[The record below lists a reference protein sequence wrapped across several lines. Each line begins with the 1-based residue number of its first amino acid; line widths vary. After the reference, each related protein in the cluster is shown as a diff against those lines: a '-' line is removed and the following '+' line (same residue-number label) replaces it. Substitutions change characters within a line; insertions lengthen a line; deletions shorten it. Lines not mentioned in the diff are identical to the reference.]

1 MKRMLIN
8 ATQPEE
14 VRVAI
19 AEGQTLLDLDIEV
32 PAQEQKK
39 SNIYKARIT
48 RVEPSLDACFVE
60 FGSERHGFLSM
71 KEISSEYFNDAAQK
85 QFNSGQRVDIK
96 DAVKA
101 GQEIIV
107 QVEKEE
113 RGTKGAALTTFISL
127 AGRYLVLMPNNPRA
141 GGVSR
146 QISRDDRKD
155 LLDTLK
161 QIDVPDGMGL
171 IVRTAGVGREQ
182 EELKWD
188 LDYLLQLWEA
198 IKTATVSRRS
208 PFLIYQESKL
218 IIRALRDYLREDIG
232 EILIDD
238 EQVFEDARE
247 FMQQVMPHNL
257 RKLKAYRDAIPL
269 FSRYQIESQIESA
282 FSREVRL
289 PSGGA
294 VVIDHTEAL
303 LSIDINSAR
312 ATKGADIEETALQTN
327 LEAADEIA
335 RQLRIRDLGGLVVI
349 DFIDMM
355 SKDAQRQVENRLR
368 DALRID
374 KARVQIGRISRFGL
388 LEMSRQRL
396 RPSLGESS
404 YITCPRCEGMGS
416 IRSIESLALSILRL
430 AEEEAMK
437 ENTARV
443 VIHAPVPSANFLLNE
458 KRSAMTEIEERN
470 KVPVTVV
477 ASEDLETPRFEVQRL
492 RSAEDTDAPSYALP
506 MAEEP
511 ESGNQYTRS
520 DAVQPAPAPPQQA
533 AVSGVRPASPAPA
546 RKSGGFLAW
555 LKAFFAGLFGSDGE
569 PAKKKKP
576 APPSRDGK
584 QDSKRGSGD
593 RQGGRKGPGGA
604 NDAPR
609 KKKKKKKKKKKTGG
623 HPNQNSS
630 QNSNQDQNQGS
641 GTGQGQGQKSGPDD
655 RSGDDPDGQKP
666 RKKRRRRGG
675 KKRKARSQGSQDNN
689 PSSAD
694 TPSQNKGASSAAD
707 SGSNKS
713 SGNESA
719 DQRGSEKSAGAGT
732 KPQQND
738 SRATP
743 ASSDT
748 AQSDGPSQRPEKAS
762 RSEGNIGKDQSAPQ
776 KAASGNED
784 KPSASKKTEG
794 SGASPNTEAQGKPAE
809 SSKPLPSDSASGPEK
824 QKSPATT
831 ESSTDKSA
839 ERPSKKNQAPAADSQ
854 GPAASAAQDK
864 GKGQA
869 DRVRSP
875 QTAPDNDSGRSGSD
889 QPKNENNTSSSDQT
903 KKEQDKNAKSR
914 VGKDNVE
921 NAKGEKDKGET
932 PKSDTPKSDKPK
944 SEPPKS
950 VKGDDGIYR
959 LTQPEKDD

>member
-71 KEISSEYFNDAAQK
+71 KEISSEYFNDEAQK
-85 QFNSGQRVDIK
+85 QFAAGQRVDIK

-146 QISRDDRKD
+146 QISRDDRKE

-161 QIDVPDGMGL
+161 QITIPDGMGL

-182 EELKWD
+182 EELQWD
-188 LDYLLQLWEA
+188 LDYLLHLWEA
-198 IKTATVSRRS
+198 IKTATVSRPS

-238 EQVFEDARE
+238 DQVFEDARE

-257 RKLKAYRDAIPL
+257 RKLKSYSDPIPL

-294 VVIDHTEAL
+294 LVIDHTEAL

-327 LEAADEIA
+327 LEAADEVA
-335 RQLRIRDLGGLVVI
+335 RQLRIRDLGGLIVI

-368 DALRID
+368 EALRID

-404 YITCPRCEGMGS
+404 YITCPRCDGMGS
-416 IRSIESLALSILRL
+416 IRSIESLALSVLRL

-443 VIHAPVPSANFLLNE
+443 VIHVPVSSANFLLNE
-458 KRSAMTEIEERN
+458 KRAVMSKIEQRN
-470 KVPVTVV
+470 KVPITVV
-477 ASEDLETPRFEVQRL
+477 ANKDLDTPRFEVQRL
-492 RSAEDTDAPSYALP
+492 RTAEDTDAPSYALP
-506 MAEEP
+506 MSEEP
-511 ESGNQYTRS
+511 ESGNNFSRQ
-520 DAVQPAPAPPQQA
+520 DAVQPAPAPAQQA
-533 AVSGVRPASPAPA
+533 AVSGVRPANPAPA
-546 RKSGGFLAW
+546 RKQTGFWTW
-555 LKAFFAGLFGSDGE
+555 LKSFFAGLFGGSDDG
-569 PAKKKKP
+569 KSNGGKKP
-576 APPSRDGK
+576 AKQNDRGRQAGPNKNAGSNRNDPRPASGPHDG
-584 QDSKRGSGD
+584 
-593 RQGGRKGPGGA
+593 
-604 NDAPR
+604 NR
-609 KKKKKKKKKKKTGG
+609 KKKKKKKKKKSAARKDD
-623 HPNQNSS
+623 SK
-630 QNSNQDQNQGS
+630 QNQG
-641 GTGQGQGQKSGPDD
+641 QGSGPDNQ
-655 RSGDDPDGQKP
+655 SGDDKGGQKP

-675 KKRKARSQGSQDNN
+675 KKRKSREQNQQPNDGDNKDPQAGPSGPDKEKRESDRSSDNRAAGNDNQNQRGPRKDDSSKQESSRSTQAASAKAGQGSGTPQSDN
-689 PSSAD
+689 
-694 TPSQNKGASSAAD
+694 
-707 SGSNKS
+707 
-713 SGNESA
+713 
-719 DQRGSEKSAGAGT
+719 AGAE
-732 KPQQND
+732 
-738 SRATP
+738 
-743 ASSDT
+743 
-748 AQSDGPSQRPEKAS
+748 AQKRSDGPQADRPKNEQDQGDKPKKTQPAQQPPKDKDDQNQARPATRSDGQAPKQPDPAPPGSGTDSGQGSGNRPGSESES
-762 RSEGNIGKDQSAPQ
+762 RPGKDTRPAPDRPTE
-776 KAASGNED
+776 S
-784 KPSASKKTEG
+784 KPSAATESGDRSKDR
-794 SGASPNTEAQGKPAE
+794 PAE
-809 SSKPLPSDSASGPEK
+809 KANDQG
-824 QKSPATT
+824 
-831 ESSTDKSA
+831 DK
-839 ERPSKKNQAPAADSQ
+839 K
-854 GPAASAAQDK
+854 
-864 GKGQA
+864 
-869 DRVRSP
+869 
-875 QTAPDNDSGRSGSD
+875 
-889 QPKNENNTSSSDQT
+889 
-903 KKEQDKNAKSR
+903 
-914 VGKDNVE
+914 
-921 NAKGEKDKGET
+921 
-932 PKSDTPKSDKPK
+932 
-944 SEPPKS
+944 KS
-950 VKGDDGIYR
+950 VQGDDGIYR
-959 LTQPEKDD
+959 LTPSNKDD

>member
-71 KEISSEYFNDAAQK
+71 KEISSEYFNDEAQK
-85 QFNSGQRVDIK
+85 QFASGQRVDIK

-101 GQEIIV
+101 GQEIII

-146 QISRDDRKD
+146 QISRDDRKE

-161 QIDVPDGMGL
+161 QINVPDGMGL

-182 EELKWD
+182 EELQWD
-188 LDYLLQLWEA
+188 LDYLLHLWEA
-198 IKTATVSRRS
+198 IKTATVSRPS

-232 EILIDD
+232 EILIDSD
-238 EQVFEDARE
+238 SVFEDARE

-257 RKLKAYRDAIPL
+257 RKLKAYRDPIPL

-294 VVIDHTEAL
+294 LVIDHTEAL

-327 LEAADEIA
+327 LEAADEVA
-335 RQLRIRDLGGLVVI
+335 RQLRIRDLGGLIVI

-404 YITCPRCEGMGS
+404 YITCPRCDGMGS
-416 IRSIESLALSILRL
+416 IRSIESLALSVLRL

-443 VIHAPVPSANFLLNE
+443 VIQVPVSSANFLLNE
-458 KRSAMTEIEERN
+458 KRSVMSEIELRN
-470 KVPVTVV
+470 KVPITVV
-477 ASEDLETPRFEVQRL
+477 ANKDLDTPRFEVLRL
-492 RSAEDTDAPSYALP
+492 RSAEDTDAPSYAIPLS
-506 MAEEP
+506 EEH
-511 ESGNQYTRS
+511 ESGNNHTRQ
-520 DAVQPAPAPPQQA
+520 DAVQPPSAPAQQA
-533 AVSGVRPASPAPA
+533 AVSGVRPANPAPA
-546 RKSGGFLAW
+546 RKSDGFWSW
-555 LKAFFAGLFGSDGE
+555 LKAFFAGLFGSSDKARSG
-569 PAKKKKP
+569 AKSKSSGNQ
-576 APPSRDGK
+576 ASRDRSNAPNQKTGP
-584 QDSKRGSGD
+584 KRDEPRHSG
-593 RQGGRKGPGGA
+593 GPHDG
-604 NDAPR
+604 NR
-609 KKKKKKKKKKKTGG
+609 KKKKKKKKKKKAAARTEGA
-623 HPNQNSS
+623 NQN
-630 QNSNQDQNQGS
+630 QNQDQNQGQGKNS
-641 GTGQGQGQKSGPDD
+641 GQNNDSDD
-655 RSGDDPDGQKP
+655 DKGGQKP

-675 KKRKARSQGSQDNN
+675 KKRKSREGNQQQPNKDGQGPTGDNGQGTQSVENRSSSNNKDSGDKTGQPQQPSEGQGGRGREQLANASKTDSGQGPAPSQTGNEKTGQRSPEQEQPKATAKEEKGREKSEKPRSDSRPPRDDNQPKPAQRSSDQAPAQQQKPDQKPKQKIEQKPKQEPASDSEKKIKPN
-689 PSSAD
+689 PSS
-694 TPSQNKGASSAAD
+694 
-707 SGSNKS
+707 
-713 SGNESA
+713 
-719 DQRGSEKSAGAGT
+719 
-732 KPQQND
+732 
-738 SRATP
+738 
-743 ASSDT
+743 
-748 AQSDGPSQRPEKAS
+748 
-762 RSEGNIGKDQSAPQ
+762 
-776 KAASGNED
+776 
-784 KPSASKKTEG
+784 G
-794 SGASPNTEAQGKPAE
+794 SGAKSDPGTPQEKKKEQRPAE
-809 SSKPLPSDSASGPEK
+809 SPRAD
-824 QKSPATT
+824 
-831 ESSTDKSA
+831 
-839 ERPSKKNQAPAADSQ
+839 ERGSN
-854 GPAASAAQDK
+854 AAS
-864 GKGQA
+864 
-869 DRVRSP
+869 
-875 QTAPDNDSGRSGSD
+875 
-889 QPKNENNTSSSDQT
+889 NTSNKDDE
-903 KKEQDKNAKSR
+903 KE
-914 VGKDNVE
+914 
-921 NAKGEKDKGET
+921 
-932 PKSDTPKSDKPK
+932 KPK
-944 SEPPKS
+944 S
-950 VKGDDGIYR
+950 VQGDDGIYR
-959 LTQPEKDD
+959 LTSPKKDD

>member
-19 AEGQTLLDLDIEV
+19 AEGQSLLDLDIEV

-71 KEISSEYFNDAAQK
+71 KEISSEYFNDEAKK
-85 QFNSGQRVDIK
+85 QFNAGQRVDIK

-146 QISRDDRKD
+146 QISRDDRKE

-161 QIDVPDGMGL
+161 QIEVPDGMGL

-182 EELKWD
+182 EELQWD

-198 IKTATVSRRS
+198 IKTATVSRPS

-238 EQVFEDARE
+238 DRVFEDARE

-368 DALRID
+368 DALRMD

-404 YITCPRCEGMGS
+404 YITCPRCDGMGS
-416 IRSIESLALSILRL
+416 IRSIESLALAILRL

-443 VIHAPVPSANFLLNE
+443 VIHAPVSSANFLLNE
-458 KRSAMTEIEERN
+458 KRSAMTEIEKRN
-470 KVPVTVV
+470 NVPVTVV
-477 ASEDLETPRFEVQRL
+477 ASKDLDTPRFEVQRL

-506 MAEEP
+506 MSEEP
-511 ESGNQYTRS
+511 ESGNNFTRP
-520 DAVQPAPAPPQQA
+520 DAVKPAPAPPQQA

-546 RKSGGFLAW
+546 RKPTGFWAW
-555 LKAFFAGLFGSDGE
+555 LKAFFAGLFGDDADKGSR
-569 PAKKKKP
+569 KKP
-576 APPSRDGK
+576 QGNANRNEANRANRSSNNKPAGR
-584 QDSKRGSGD
+584 SGGGGPAGGHDD
-593 RQGGRKGPGGA
+593 R
-604 NDAPR
+604 PR
-609 KKKKKKKKKKKTGG
+609 KKKKKKKKKKKAGAGRSDGG
-623 HPNQNSS
+623 
-630 QNSNQDQNQGS
+630 NQDQNQS
-641 GTGQGQGQKSGPDD
+641 PKPGPDQQD
-655 RSGDDPDGQKP
+655 GDDKGNQKP

-675 KKRKARSQGSQDNN
+675 KKRKSKAQNQQDTNDSSSQGSASAPATSGD
-689 PSSAD
+689 SSKDA
-694 TPSQNKGASSAAD
+694 ND
-707 SGSNKS
+707 SRQ
-713 SGNESA
+713 SG
-719 DQRGSEKSAGAGT
+719 QGRGEGQ
-732 KPQQND
+732 PQND
-738 SRATP
+738 SSTSARAENASNRRAEP
-743 ASSDT
+743 AADKG
-748 AQSDGPSQRPEKAS
+748 QDKPPSTSPDQPGR
-762 RSEGNIGKDQSAPQ
+762 GQDQSAP
-776 KAASGNED
+776 D
-784 KPSASKKTEG
+784 KKDQ
-794 SGASPNTEAQGKPAE
+794 PNAQGKPADAAATQKD
-809 SSKPLPSDSASGPEK
+809 SPRQDKP
-824 QKSPATT
+824 
-831 ESSTDKSA
+831 
-839 ERPSKKNQAPAADSQ
+839 APAASSTPPKQAAAESKDQGSGGSTQSQ
-854 GPAASAAQDK
+854 PERKPAGAEDTGGNRKEKPTPSDP
-864 GKGQA
+864 GE
-869 DRVRSP
+869 SP
-875 QTAPDNDSGRSGSD
+875 QGKPG
-889 QPKNENNTSSSDQT
+889 NEAR
-903 KKEQDKNAKSR
+903 EQSR
-914 VGKDNVE
+914 DPSK
-921 NAKGEKDKGET
+921 
-932 PKSDTPKSDKPK
+932 DKPK
-944 SEPPKS
+944 DKPKDKSNDSADSQKGSGNAAPASSNEQPKS

-959 LTQPEKDD
+959 LTSPPKDD

>member
-19 AEGQTLLDLDIEV
+19 AEGQILLDLDIEV

-71 KEISSEYFNDAAQK
+71 KEISSEYFSDAAQK
-85 QFNSGQRVDIK
+85 QLASGQRVDIK

-161 QIDVPDGMGL
+161 MINVPDNMGL

-182 EELKWD
+182 EELQWD
-188 LDYLLQLWEA
+188 LDYLLHLWEA
-198 IKTATVSRRS
+198 IKTATVSRQS

-238 EQVFEDARE
+238 DGVFEDARE

-257 RKLKAYRDAIPL
+257 RKLKAYRDPIPL

-294 VVIDHTEAL
+294 LVIDHTEAL

-327 LEAADEIA
+327 LEAADEVA

-368 DALRID
+368 DAMRID

-404 YITCPRCEGMGS
+404 YITCPRCDGMGS
-416 IRSIESLALSILRL
+416 IRSIESLALSVLRL

-437 ENTARV
+437 DHTARV
-443 VIHAPVPSANFLLNE
+443 VIQVPVPSANFLLNE
-458 KRSAMTEIEERN
+458 KRSAMAEIEQRN
-470 KVPVTVV
+470 KVPITVV
-477 ASEDLETPRFEVQRL
+477 ANKDLETPRFEVQRL
-492 RSAEDTDAPSYALP
+492 RADEDTETPSYAISLS
-506 MAEEP
+506 ETP
-511 ESGNQYTRS
+511 ESGNNYQRQ
-520 DAVQPAPAPPQQA
+520 DAIQAPAAPAQQA
-533 AVSGVRPASPAPA
+533 AVSGVRPANPAPV

-555 LKAFFAGLFGSDGE
+555 LSAFFANLFGGGGDE
-569 PAKKKKP
+569 DKKATQQKKP
-576 APPSRDGK
+576 ANSDRRGRKKTPSRARSGSD
-584 QDSKRGSGD
+584 RGNTSNSNRQNNKPGD
-593 RQGGRKGPGGA
+593 NQR
-604 NDAPR
+604 R
-609 KKKKKKKKKKKTGG
+609 KKKKKKKQVARKDDG
-623 HPNQNSS
+623 
-630 QNSNQDQNQGS
+630 NSNQQSDQNKPQDANTAS
-641 GTGQGQGQKSGPDD
+641 NNEP
-655 RSGDDPDGQKP
+655 QKP

-675 KKRKARSQGSQDNN
+675 KKRRARSNNENTNQAANSNSASNASNSEQSKSDADNKPAPAQPNNSQGQSKAQPKPQSSSPTDNSGQDSKN
-689 PSSAD
+689 
-694 TPSQNKGASSAAD
+694 SAAD
-707 SGSNKS
+707 TATAKAPANAKAAGSDDKAQS
-713 SGNESA
+713 K
-719 DQRGSEKSAGAGT
+719 QKSAAKSDPSSQAAG
-732 KPQQND
+732 
-738 SRATP
+738 
-743 ASSDT
+743 SSD
-748 AQSDGPSQRPEKAS
+748 Q
-762 RSEGNIGKDQSAPQ
+762 GKQASAPQ
-776 KAASGNED
+776 KSADTAPSKPTAAQSE
-784 KPSASKKTEG
+784 KT
-794 SGASPNTEAQGKPAE
+794 ATERKPAAQAKSNNGGQAE
-809 SSKPLPSDSASGPEK
+809 SKQAETKQAEPKQSESKQPDSKQSESKQQESKPKPEPK
-824 QKSPATT
+824 KPESTQKP
-831 ESSTDKSA
+831 DA
-839 ERPSKKNQAPAADSQ
+839 EKVNP
-854 GPAASAAQDK
+854 
-864 GKGQA
+864 
-869 DRVRSP
+869 
-875 QTAPDNDSGRSGSD
+875 
-889 QPKNENNTSSSDQT
+889 
-903 KKEQDKNAKSR
+903 
-914 VGKDNVE
+914 
-921 NAKGEKDKGET
+921 
-932 PKSDTPKSDKPK
+932 KPK
-944 SEPPKS
+944 A
-950 VKGDDGIYR
+950 VKEDDGIYR
-959 LTQPEKDD
+959 LTPQNKTDD

>member
-19 AEGQTLLDLDIEV
+19 AEGQILLDLDIEV

-71 KEISSEYFNDAAQK
+71 KEISSEYFNDEARK
-85 QFNSGQRVDIK
+85 KFESGQRVDIK

-146 QISRDDRKD
+146 QISRDDRKE

-161 QIDVPDGMGL
+161 QIEVPDGMGL

-182 EELKWD
+182 EELQWD
-188 LDYLLQLWEA
+188 LDYLLHLWEA
-198 IKTATVSRRS
+198 IKTAAVSRPS

-238 EQVFEDARE
+238 DQVFEDARE

-257 RKLKAYRDAIPL
+257 RKLKAYRDPIPL

-294 VVIDHTEAL
+294 LVIDHTEAL

-312 ATKGADIEETALQTN
+312 ATKGSDIEETALQTN
-327 LEAADEIA
+327 LEAADEVA

-368 DALRID
+368 EALRMD

-404 YITCPRCEGMGS
+404 YITCPRCDGMGS
-416 IRSIESLALSILRL
+416 IRSVESLALSILRL

-437 ENTARV
+437 DNTARV
-443 VIHAPVPSANFLLNE
+443 VIQAPIPAANFLLNE
-458 KRSAMTEIEERN
+458 KRSVMAEIERRN
-470 KVPVTVV
+470 KLPITVV
-477 ASEDLETPRFEVQRL
+477 ANEALETPRFEVQRL
-492 RSAEDTDAPSYALP
+492 RASEDIDEPSYTISLSD
-506 MAEEP
+506 EP
-511 ESGNQYTRS
+511 ESGNNYQRS
-520 DAVQPAPAPPQQA
+520 DAVQPPAPKPQQA
-533 AVSGVRPASPAPA
+533 AVSGVRPSTPAPA
-546 RKSGGFLAW
+546 RKSGGGFMAW
-555 LKAFFAGLFGSDGE
+555 LKAFFAGLFG
-569 PAKKKKP
+569 
-576 APPSRDGK
+576 
-584 QDSKRGSGD
+584 GSGD
-593 RQGGRKGPGGA
+593 ERTDSKKSGKGERKQGGPKGRDNRKDNRRDNRGDNRGDNRPSNQQQDDGR
-604 NDAPR
+604 R
-609 KKKKKKKKKKKTGG
+609 KKKKKKKKRSAQKDGDQQ
-623 HPNQNSS
+623 NQNA
-630 QNSNQDQNQGS
+630 DQNPQ
-641 GTGQGQGQKSGPDD
+641 DD
-655 RSGDDPDGQKP
+655 QDTKGP

-675 KKRKARSQGSQDNN
+675 KKRRSRSNNDSGNQTDSNQNRGQENEARDGQGEPSPKSDDQKPQARSHAESTGKPAQDR
-689 PSSAD
+689 SSPEQARVK
-694 TPSQNKGASSAAD
+694 SD
-707 SGSNKS
+707 SGSGDDQSRPSAGKS
-713 SGNESA
+713 PEGARERPAAAQRHGSAPRPEQKNETRTNGDDKPKQGNDSAAPAQEPRATESPKEPPA
-719 DQRGSEKSAGAGT
+719 PRSDSRPSDRNDSSPARSSDSEKSPN
-732 KPQQND
+732 KPAR
-738 SRATP
+738 SGGGPTP
-743 ASSDT
+743 APSARPDAPKPDAPKPDAPKPDAPKPDAPKPDSPKPERSD
-748 AQSDGPSQRPEKAS
+748 SGSGKAS
-762 RSEGNIGKDQSAPQ
+762 NQQPSGGSE
-776 KAASGNED
+776 
-784 KPSASKKTEG
+784 
-794 SGASPNTEAQGKPAE
+794 
-809 SSKPLPSDSASGPEK
+809 
-824 QKSPATT
+824 
-831 ESSTDKSA
+831 
-839 ERPSKKNQAPAADSQ
+839 
-854 GPAASAAQDK
+854 
-864 GKGQA
+864 
-869 DRVRSP
+869 
-875 QTAPDNDSGRSGSD
+875 
-889 QPKNENNTSSSDQT
+889 PK
-903 KKEQDKNAKSR
+903 DKN
-914 VGKDNVE
+914 
-921 NAKGEKDKGET
+921 
-932 PKSDTPKSDKPK
+932 KPK
-944 SEPPKS
+944 A
-950 VKGDDGIYR
+950 VQGDDGIYR
-959 LTQPEKDD
+959 LTPPDGKN